1 MVIESRTVTVAG
13 IGSTTYPSD
22 SDDDGPT
29 GERFIPEAM
38 GDSLIEA
45 EHQVRYR
52 FASAAAGGRRVL
64 DAGCGVGW
72 GSLLLHEGG
81 AAAVTG
87 VDISDEA
94 LADAAARAPEVRFV
108 RADLEA
114 LPFGDDA
121 FDLVTC
127 FEAIEHVADPHR
139 ALDELRRV
147 LTPAGVL
154 LVSSPNPHVYRAG
167 NPFHVHEFEPSEL
180 LAEVG
185 QRFAH
190 AVVWAQHGHVGSV
203 LRREGDG
210 GEVVTDIGRP
220 GSTETALYSLVVA
233 GDGDLPALTGR
244 AALVSS
250 REIDHLEEAA
260 EALAAQG
267 HAVQA
272 EWERVHAERDA
283 YLAEHERIAEERERV
298 LAEHAAAQAEAARLS
313 SEVTSLRERL
323 RVADRERLR
332 EAADRD
338 RALLLLLESEQE
350 LARRLRSPLD
360 GPSS

>member
-1 MVIESRTVTVAG
+1 
-13 IGSTTYPSD
+13 
-22 SDDDGPT
+22 
-29 GERFIPEAM
+29 M

-52 FASAAAGGRRVL
+52 FASAVAGGRRVL

-72 GSLLLHEGG
+72 GSLLLHEAG
-81 AAAVTG
+81 AAGVTG

-94 LADAAARAPEVRFV
+94 LADAAARAPDVGFV
-108 RADLEA
+108 RADLQA

-147 LTPAGVL
+147 LAPTGIL

-185 QRFAH
+185 KRFAQ

-203 LRREGDG
+203 LRREGEAG
-210 GEVVTDIGRP
+210 AVVTDIGPP
-220 GSTETALYSLVVA
+220 GSAETALYSLVVA

-250 REIDHLEEAA
+250 REIDHLEEAG

-267 HAVQA
+267 QAVQE
-272 EWERVHAERDA
+272 EWERIHAERDA
-283 YLAEHERIAEERERV
+283 YLAEHDRIGEERERV
-298 LAEHAAAQAEAARLS
+298 LAEHGAAVAEVARLS
-313 SEVTSLRERL
+313 TAVTELQERL
-323 RVADRERLR
+323 RVAERERVR

-360 GPSS
+360 GTSS